1 MKIPKHIQLIAA
13 GVVAAGL
20 LYLGYSEYV
29 KMSARIKTIENNLEI
44 MHDNLK
50 RVNSTNVQNVVSNPS
65 TKTSTSKVNFK
76 NPVVT
81 NMTAGVEILEPE
93 TIRVKKDEI
102 EKLEEQLENYD
113 SNDELSDSYLSD
125 DGEYTISSDE
135 LEDDVVETTNLTPES
150 EALLNETLN
159 ELTDEESKTHQ
170 LNIVEET
177 GDFSDIVVDNGNVV
191 DLSTTTETTTVQTE
205 SSNVDV
211 LKDLLNYNGTELQ
224 EKLQKN
230 TCVELRNV
238 LKQCNLSTVGKK
250 QVLINKLVNH
260 ITHQN
265 KFENE
270 VATN

>member
-29 KMSARIKTIENNLEI
+29 KMSARIRTIENNLEI
-44 MHDNLK
+44 MHENLK
-50 RVNSTNVQNVVSNPS
+50 RVNSSSVQNVVSTTTTTTTP
-65 TKTSTSKVNFK
+65 KVNFK

-135 LEDDVVETTNLTPES
+135 LEDDVVETTNLTPEN

-159 ELTDEESKTHQ
+159 ELTDEDRTQQ
-170 LNIVEET
+170 LNTVEET

>member
-29 KMSARIKTIENNLEI
+29 KMSARIRTIENNLEI
-44 MHDNLK
+44 MHENLK
-50 RVNSTNVQNVVSNPS
+50 RANTTTVQNVVTTTP
-65 TKTSTSKVNFK
+65 TPKVNFK

-81 NMTAGVEILEPE
+81 NMTAGVESLEPE

-125 DGEYTISSDE
+125 DSEYTISSDE
-135 LEDDVVETTNLTPES
+135 LDDDVAETTNLTPEN

-170 LNIVEET
+170 LNTVEET
-177 GDFSDIVVDNGNVV
+177 GDFSDIVVDNGTVT
-191 DLSTTTETTTVQTE
+191 DLSTTTETTTVQDTPN
-205 SSNVDV
+205 SVDV
-211 LKDLLNYNGTELQ
+211 LKDLLEYNGTELQ
-224 EKLQKN
+224 EKLQQN

-238 LKQCNLSTVGKK
+238 LKQCKLSTVGKK

-265 KFENE
+265 KYENE

>member
-29 KMSARIKTIENNLEI
+29 KMSARIRTIENNLEI
-44 MHDNLK
+44 MHENLK
-50 RVNSTNVQNVVSNPS
+50 RVNSSSVQNVVSTTTTTTP
-65 TKTSTSKVNFK
+65 KVNFK

-135 LEDDVVETTNLTPES
+135 LEDDVVETTNLTPEN

-159 ELTDEESKTHQ
+159 ELTDEERTQQ
-170 LNIVEET
+170 LNTVEET
-177 GDFSDIVVDNGNVV
+177 GDFSDIVVENGNVV
-191 DLSTTTETTTVQTE
+191 DLSKTNETKTVKDETT
-205 SSNVDV
+205 SVDV